1 MRQNTEDV
9 SQMITSQS
17 EIDAAKVGG
26 SYAMVKVFLWAI
38 PIMGFI
44 GTVLGIGVAIG
55 GFGEVF
61 NAGEGGDMSE
71 IKGPLLTVLESMGVA
86 FDTTLLAL
94 VFSILLSFPAAALQ
108 NQEDDLVTDVD
119 EYCIDHLLKRL
130 KDASPSKDFGSDAG
144 LLQAVGEAMAN
155 NQKDIMSRF
164 EGVQKGM
171 SESLENQ
178 SKQYEKVASAVEKQ
192 LEAISNRA
200 ENYEKKLDD
209 EFFASLERLRRDA
222 TQVIET
228 QVKPLSEGIQNLNIV
243 LKELNGK
250 QVVVKK
256 KGLFSRG

>member
-1 MRQNTEDV
+1 
-9 SQMITSQS
+9 
-17 EIDAAKVGG
+17 
-26 SYAMVKVFLWAI
+26 
-38 PIMGFI
+38 
-44 GTVLGIGVAIG
+44 
-55 GFGEVF
+55 
-61 NAGEGGDMSE
+61 
-71 IKGPLLTVLESMGVA
+71 MGVA

-94 VFSILLSFPAAALQ
+94 VFSILLSFPAAAFQ
-108 NQEDDLVTDVD
+108 NSEDDLVTDVD
-119 EYCIDHLLKRL
+119 EYCIDNLLKRL
-130 KDASPSKDFGSDAG
+130 NDGGPSKEFDTDAG

-178 SKQYEKVASAVEKQ
+178 SKQYEKVATAVEKQ
-192 LEAISNRA
+192 LDAIGDRA

-209 EFFASLERLRRDA
+209 EFFGSLERLRRDS
-222 TQVIET
+222 TQVIES
-228 QVKPLSEGIQNLNIV
+228 QVAPLSEGIQNLNSV